1 MTVPKTTSAN
11 TTGDDMDE
19 RRDLEGLSALVTG
32 ATWLAAMG
40 TRPPD
45 SDKGAE
51 EALRAA
57 PFEKS

>member
-1 MTVPKTTSAN
+1 MN
-11 TTGDDMDE
+11 E
-19 RRDLEGLSALVTG
+19 QRDLEGLSALVTG
-32 ATWLAAMG
+32 ATWSAAMG